1 MCRQSL
7 AQGRETLPLSCFP
20 SRPSSPSSRLKKRGE
35 TSACRRRLSPRNP
48 CASVRM
54 EHRISRPRQ
63 RPELAASHHAVRI
76 AIAVNQHGGAEPF
89 AVEPPANRY
98 PRSEEHT
105 SELQT

>member
-1 MCRQSL
+1 
-7 AQGRETLPLSCFP
+7 
-20 SRPSSPSSRLKKRGE
+20 
-35 TSACRRRLSPRNP
+35 
-48 CASVRM
+48 M

-98 PRSEEHT
+98 PIELGVLIVHAHVSADPALLDPCTPAKIDILRSEERRVGKECVSTCEYRWTKHY
-105 SELQT
+105 

>member
-1 MCRQSL
+1 
-7 AQGRETLPLSCFP
+7 
-20 SRPSSPSSRLKKRGE
+20 
-35 TSACRRRLSPRNP
+35 
-48 CASVRM
+48 M

-98 PRSEEHT
+98 PIELGVLIVHAHVSADPALLDPCTPAKIDLLGLQRSEERRVGKECVSKCRSRWSPYH
-105 SELQT
+105 